1 MLVKCIIPKSVGM
14 FTFYLNKQLNVVS
27 TVFIFTEFL

>member
-1 MLVKCIIPKSVGM
+1 MLVKCMIPKSVGM
-14 FTFYLNKQLNVVS
+14 FTFYLNKQPNVVS